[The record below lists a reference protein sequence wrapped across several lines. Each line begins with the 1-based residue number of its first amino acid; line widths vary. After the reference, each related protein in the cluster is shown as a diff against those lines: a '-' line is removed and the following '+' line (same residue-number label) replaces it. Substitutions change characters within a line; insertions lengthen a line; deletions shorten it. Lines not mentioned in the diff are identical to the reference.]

1 MSAVLDTNQ
10 PLTFYPHQHTLMQ
23 YLNPTI
29 EQVTIQKS
37 LITEVTIQLYHTD
50 TQQEITPPLCFN
62 LTENKTKIHNPHSSY
77 PMFYQRKKIGDL
89 YLKQSP
95 LTTTNKI
102 NNQLHFQ
109 TITKKLALLIQR
121 FQATKLSL
129 HYLGKELSLTGYSEP
144 LLDLDSFI
152 EKAASIS
159 CPIIIEGGFG
169 SEKLC
174 VASAIHYSSQLKH
187 QPFIEINCSTPNIDE
202 FQKNVLRSFE
212 QAQGGCIYLHGIDA
226 LSLSQQNF
234 LTELLSAS
242 TIPGVAGHT
251 VKSVNNIRLLV
262 STTIPLCKLVEN
274 KLFANELYKHF
285 NFLNVKIPPLSKR
298 KEDIPHILEKLIKKY
313 GLFEEQGF
321 DEQATKALCDY
332 HWPENYAELERIV
345 TQLLTLA
352 ASNPIKLAD
361 IENHTP
367 EILTKENLLT
377 ADNNTS
383 PCASANYFD
392 LKDSLINKDYQ
403 KFNHLHLGLQK
414 ALHYLAENYTE
425 SISLTLLAKNVFISP
440 SHLSYLFKHY
450 LKKTFKQILSELRI
464 ERAKQ
469 IFAATPLIRITD
481 VSLDVGFGDLS
492 HFEKIFK
499 RYTKMTPRE
508 YKSRYKISY

>member
-1 MSAVLDTNQ
+1 MSAVLDTTQ
-10 PLTFYPHQHTLMQ
+10 PLNLNPHQYTLMQ
-23 YLNPTI
+23 HLNPTI
-29 EQVTIQKS
+29 EQVIIQKS

-50 TQQEITPPLCFN
+50 SQEKLNPPLCFN
-62 LTENKTKIHNPHSSY
+62 STENKTKTHNFHSSY
-77 PMFYQRKKIGDL
+77 PIFYQRKKIGDL
-89 YLKQSP
+89 HLKQSP
-95 LTTTNKI
+95 HTTKNTI
-102 NNQLHFQ
+102 NNKVHFQ
-109 TITKKLALLIQR
+109 EITKKLALLIKR
-121 FQATKLSL
+121 FQATNLCH
-129 HYLGKELSLTGYSEP
+129 HYLGNELSLTGYSEP

-202 FQKNVLRSFE
+202 FQRNVLRSFE

-226 LSLSQQNF
+226 LSLSQQNL

-262 STTIPLCKLVEN
+262 STTTPLSKLVEN

-298 KEDIPHILEKLIKKY
+298 KEDIPHILDKLIKKY
-313 GLFEEQGF
+313 CLFEEQGF
-321 DEQATKALCDY
+321 DEETIKTLCDY

-345 TQLLTLA
+345 TRLLTLA
-352 ASNPIKLAD
+352 ASNPIKLTD
-361 IENHTP
+361 IENHAP
-367 EILTKENLLT
+367 EILIKEALIT
-377 ADNNTS
+377 SDNKAS
-383 PCASANYFD
+383 SCANENYFD
-392 LKDSLINKDYQ
+392 LKGTLINKDYQ
-403 KFNHLHLGLQK
+403 RFNHLHLGLQK
-414 ALHYLAENYTE
+414 ALRYLAENYTE

-469 IFAATPLIRITD
+469 IFASTPLIRITD

-508 YKSRYKISY
+508 YKGRHKINY